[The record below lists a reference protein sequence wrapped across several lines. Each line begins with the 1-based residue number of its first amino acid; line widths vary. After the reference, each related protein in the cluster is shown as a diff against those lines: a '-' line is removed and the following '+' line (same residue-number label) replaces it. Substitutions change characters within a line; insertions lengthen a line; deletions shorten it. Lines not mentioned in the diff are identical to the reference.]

1 MGPFRSGQR
10 SVLTA
15 CKLHLLVAI
24 SGLKPE
30 RGQAGT
36 ETAHSCKA
44 TSTVHSLWLH
54 KVLVE
59 SGRAQN
65 SPDNYVRCQKA
76 RAWLGWVSL
85 PFLKPSS
92 LPFSCWALQSNYS
105 LSAEPQMI
113 PEFSLSWSKLLSDA
127 AYFASELKGDS
138 LQVVIRPSNATFFVP
153 HQTNLQLQT
162 RTYRGAY
169 L

>member
-1 MGPFRSGQR
+1 MDPFRSGQR

-24 SGLKPE
+24 SGLKLE
-30 RGQAGT
+30 RGQEGT
-36 ETAHSCKA
+36 ETVHSCKA
-44 TSTVHSLWLH
+44 TSTMHNLWLH
-54 KVLVE
+54 RVPVE
-59 SGRAQN
+59 RGRAEN
-65 SPDNYVRCQKA
+65 SPENYVRCQKA

-85 PFLKPSS
+85 TFQKPSS

-113 PEFSLSWSKLLSDA
+113 PELSLSRSKLLSDA
-127 AYFASELKGDS
+127 AYFASELIGDS
-138 LQVVIRPSNATFFVP
+138 LQVVTRPSNATFFVP
-153 HQTNLQLQT
+153 QQTNLQLQT
-162 RTYRGAY
+162 RTYSGAY